1 MSDNP
6 FQPPRAEVG
15 NTAQKP
21 GSVLVAVLLGGS
33 VDLGGTYL
41 VSTAVFIIYASA
53 HGAAD
58 LSSYEL
64 QTLIQG
70 YVQHVT
76 RYDNVWS
83 WSLLSLG
90 LVCSVFGG
98 YACASRAREKRLK
111 ALVIVAVIMAIVG
124 FQSATE
130 LELGVKLVLCLI
142 STVAVLQGGRLW
154 AWRHPHYAM
163 KHSP

>member
-142 STVAVLQGGRLW
+142 SAVAVFQGGRLW